1 MTSHPAT
8 RSRELAGELT
18 VTGRLL
24 TASNASF
31 VASVATPDGAIRV
44 VYKPI
49 RGEQELWDF
58 PSGTLAGR
66 EVAAHRISAAG
77 GFDVVPY
84 TTMIDGPFGP
94 GSVQIWVDEG
104 SASGKGSG
112 PDCEPGPDGESAPD
126 DDPESDDD
134 LEPARDSQPGTA
146 DDLVD
151 VVAPDQIPDGWH
163 PVLYGE
169 DERAELVAVVHA
181 DDDRLRRL
189 AVFDALINNAD
200 RKAGHLLV
208 DDGHVLGC
216 DHGLSFHVDDKLR
229 TLLWGWAGQ
238 PLTDP
243 EQAMVRAAIDGV
255 DEITD
260 LVADEELEA
269 LRARAEQLLRH
280 GLPTPR
286 PGGPAVP
293 WPLW

>member
-1 MTSHPAT
+1 MATDAHCSELGVASHPAT
-8 RSRELAGELT
+8 RLHQLAGDLA

-31 VASVATPDGAIRV
+31 VASCTTPDGDV
-44 VYKPI
+44 QLVYKPI
-49 RGEQELWDF
+49 RGERELWDF
-58 PSGTLAGR
+58 PSGSLAGR
-66 EVAAHRISAAG
+66 EVAAYRMSAAG

-84 TTMIDGPFGP
+84 TTMVDGPFGP
-94 GSVQIWVDEG
+94 GSAQVWVHQHEEDAVDE
-104 SASGKGSG
+104 
-112 PDCEPGPDGESAPD
+112 PDADDTDEPGER
-126 DDPESDDD
+126 
-134 LEPARDSQPGTA
+134 EPTSA

-151 VVAPDQIPDGWH
+151 VVAPERIPDGWH

-181 DDDRLRRL
+181 DDARLRRL

-208 DDGHVLGC
+208 DAGHVLGC

-238 PLTDP
+238 PLT
-243 EQAMVRAAIDGV
+243 EQEVAMVRAAADATDAV
-255 DEITD
+255 TD
-260 LVADEELEA
+260 LVTRDEVARLRDRAAA
-269 LRARAEQLLRH
+269 LVRD

-286 PGGPAVP
+286 AGGPAVP

>member
-1 MTSHPAT
+1 MTPHPAT
-8 RSRELAGELT
+8 RPHDLAGELT

-31 VASVATPDGAIRV
+31 VANVATPGGSVQV

-49 RGEQELWDF
+49 RGERELWDF
-58 PSGTLAGR
+58 PAGTLGGR

-84 TTMIDGPFGP
+84 TTMVDGPFGP
-94 GSVQIWVDEG
+94 GSAQLWVGAAADG
-104 SASGKGSG
+104 GDPTSGAAG
-112 PDCEPGPDGESAPD
+112 D
-126 DDPESDDD
+126 SDDRG
-134 LEPARDSQPGTA
+134 ETA

-151 VVAPDQIPDGWH
+151 VVAPDRIPDGWH

-200 RKAGHLLV
+200 RKAGHVLV
-208 DDGHVLGC
+208 DAGQVLGC

-229 TLLWGWAGQ
+229 TLLWGWSGQ
-238 PLTDP
+238 PLT
-243 EQAMVRAAIDGV
+243 EEEGAMVRAAAEAAGAAA
-255 DEITD
+255 D
-260 LVADEELEA
+260 LLADEEVEA
-269 LRARAEQLLRH
+269 LVDRADRLVRD
-280 GLPTPR
+280 GLPVPR
-286 PGGPAVP
+286 AGGPAVP

>member
-1 MTSHPAT
+1 MATDARCSDLGVAPHPAT
-8 RSRELAGELT
+8 RSYELSGDLT

-31 VASVATPDGAIRV
+31 VASCATPDGEVQV
-44 VYKPI
+44 VYKPV
-49 RGEQELWDF
+49 RGERELWDF
-58 PSGTLAGR
+58 PSGSLAGR
-66 EVAAHRISAAG
+66 EVAAYRVSAAG

-84 TTMIDGPFGP
+84 TAMVDGPFGP
-94 GSVQIWVDEG
+94 GSAQVWVDQLDEDAVDEPDSDG
-104 SASGKGSG
+104 S
-112 PDCEPGPDGESAPD
+112 DDTDEPGERGVTS
-126 DDPESDDD
+126 
-134 LEPARDSQPGTA
+134 A

-151 VVAPDQIPDGWH
+151 VVAPERIPDGWH

-181 DDDRLRRL
+181 DDVRLRRL

-208 DDGHVLGC
+208 DAGHVLGC

-238 PLTDP
+238 PLT
-243 EQAMVRAAIDGV
+243 EQEVAMVRAVADAA
-255 DEITD
+255 D
-260 LVADEELEA
+260 LVADLVSRDEVA
-269 LRARAEQLLRH
+269 LLRERAAGLVRD
-280 GLPTPR
+280 GLPVPR
-286 PGGPAVP
+286 AGGPAVP